1 MLQLLGG
8 RWERNPAAEQ
18 RICGRRP
25 AQIAVGQKIC
35 FLTLFLFEF
44 ELFLEQFGHC
54 FSAFFCSNIG
64 DAHFALKDLRHEQY
78 VCLT

>member
-25 AQIAVGQKIC
+25 AQIACCRRLVNLVQ
-35 FLTLFLFEF
+35 
-44 ELFLEQFGHC
+44 
-54 FSAFFCSNIG
+54 
-64 DAHFALKDLRHEQY
+64 
-78 VCLT
+78 

>member
-25 AQIAVGQKIC
+25 AQIANMYQFAILIKLRPLSFKFIIRIQI
-35 FLTLFLFEF
+35 FFK
-44 ELFLEQFGHC
+44 ELQ
-54 FSAFFCSNIG
+54 
-64 DAHFALKDLRHEQY
+64 LKG
-78 VCLT
+78 

>member
-25 AQIAVGQKIC
+25 AQIA
-35 FLTLFLFEF
+35 LFVNGAKNKHGYCYF
-44 ELFLEQFGHC
+44 Q
-54 FSAFFCSNIG
+54 
-64 DAHFALKDLRHEQY
+64 
-78 VCLT
+78 